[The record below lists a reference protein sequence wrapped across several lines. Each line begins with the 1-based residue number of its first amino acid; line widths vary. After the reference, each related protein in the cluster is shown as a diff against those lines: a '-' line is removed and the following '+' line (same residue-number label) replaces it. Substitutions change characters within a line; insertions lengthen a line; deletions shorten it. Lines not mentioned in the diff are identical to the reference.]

1 MTLSTTPQSKTT
13 ARTAGVLYLIIIV
26 LGIASEVAIR
36 APLLVAGDAAASAA
50 NVRGAEALFRLSLA
64 ADTVM
69 ACADAALAVLL
80 FLLLRSVN
88 GTVALLA
95 MVFRLLQAAIIG
107 ANLLNQQAVL
117 LVLGSGAGLGEADA
131 LATLFLTLHGY
142 GYDLGLI
149 FFGVNSL
156 LTGYL
161 LVRSGW
167 LPRIV
172 GWGIVAAGLVY
183 LTGSYL
189 RILAPEAY
197 DAFAVAYFISLVAE
211 LAFALWLLVRGLG
224 PRE

>member
-1 MTLSTTPQSKTT
+1 MTTPANTAGT
-13 ARTAGVLYLIIIV
+13 ARTAGVLYLVIIV

-36 APLLVAGDAAASAA
+36 APLLTVGDTAATAA
-50 NVRGAEALFRLSLA
+50 NVRGAEGLFRLSLA

-88 GTVALLA
+88 GTVALMA
-95 MVFRLLQAAIIG
+95 MVFRLLQAAVIG

-117 LVLGSGAGLGEADA
+117 LVLGGGAGLGEADA

-161 LVRSGW
+161 LIRSGW
-167 LPRIV
+167 LPVVI

-183 LTGSYL
+183 LVGSYL
-189 RILAPEAY
+189 RILAPDAY
-197 DAFAVAYFISLVAE
+197 DAFVVAYFVTLVAE

-224 PRE
+224 PKR